1 MQIFVCG
8 MHRSGTSVV
17 ARLLN
22 MIGAYVGPEGS
33 GLAANAENPK
43 GFWERTDI
51 VALNDRILAEAD
63 ARWFDPYPWLTRSP
77 VAPSATVS
85 RAIRERLVDLDGHRP
100 WFIKDPRLCLT
111 LATWLPHC
119 ERPVVVVCSRDAA
132 AVASSLVK
140 HSTSLGFRL
149 SREEADALWE
159 TYARSLL
166 QAIDG
171 IDSIYVR
178 YEDVLASPMKAVE
191 HLYAELGRAG
201 VVGLRLPDPR
211 EVDAFVDPGLQHH
224 GTGLAVPA
232 AGSIAAGLLG
242 RVRNAALPPS
252 PDSTMRVL
260 ATLNQRLK
268 RMDDVG
274 ISGIRD
280 PGEIKALQDRVREL
294 HAASYDHTFAWS
306 AVTLRQLLDSAPAAA
321 DEPPDTD

>member
-1 MQIFVCG
+1 MI
-8 MHRSGTSVV
+8 

-22 MIGAYVGPEGS
+22 MLGAYVGPEGS

-77 VAPSATVS
+77 VAPSASVS
-85 RAIRERLVDLDGHRP
+85 RAIRERLLDLDGHRP

-111 LATWLPHC
+111 LGAWLPHC
-119 ERPVVVVCSRDAA
+119 ERPVVVVCSRDAR

-171 IDSIYVR
+171 IDCIYLR
-178 YEDVLASPMKAVE
+178 YEDVLASPMTAVE
-191 HLYAELGRAG
+191 RLLAELGNAG
-201 VVGLRLPDPR
+201 VVGLRRPDRR
-211 EVDAFVDPGLQHH
+211 EVYAFVDRELQHH
-224 GTGLAVPA
+224 GAAPA
-232 AGSIAAGLLG
+232 TPSAGPSVAAGLRG
-242 RVRNAALPPS
+242 EVPNADLPPL
-252 PDSTMRVL
+252 PDSTMPAL
-260 ATLNQRLK
+260 AALHERLK
-268 RMDDVG
+268 RMDEVG

-280 PGEIKALQDRVREL
+280 RDEIEAIQSRMRDLSGVL
-294 HAASYDHTFAWS
+294 GDHDFSWS
-306 AVTLRQLLDSAPAAA
+306 MQTLRRLVNTSDQRNEDG
-321 DEPPDTD
+321 DR